1 MTLASPSRIFFKP
14 VESGWQLTGLESD
27 KQPLH
32 DELTARLAG
41 EIRVAELP
49 RELPVVGHVAAMASW
64 FVFFKAPGRQELEG
78 VLLSDEEYRSY
89 GLDPYRAGAAMLG
102 SQILVDIVADSP
114 EGAADERLAAAYAR
128 FLAGETSAD
137 QGIYSSYP
145 LPLGEPDAGWAEVQL
160 LRVDQQQS
168 PETGPDVQEPVQDRT
183 VAMLKQ
189 LEQRLTETEEAL
201 QTRTRL
207 LAGTLVVAILLPLLV
222 GYMVWSTLREDVERL
237 ELTKVEMAT
246 LVDGLLLNEEQELSA
261 EDALLAK
268 LHDLATVSVQSG
280 AWQSGLHKRGVDP
293 SELLDTLVVVLKSRR
308 AITRLTRVESAL
320 GTLARAEPALSSL
333 AASREPLIKL
343 AESQESLAQLTGAA
357 GELTSIANQHTVI
370 SRLAE
375 HEPAVVSLAKLQEP
389 LTAVAEHAPE
399 LAQLR
404 RQRTNLLALAGRR
417 AEIESQLQQAATL
430 DTMITEMARVLTFME
445 HRQGDLEQLCKRKDA
460 VIQLT
465 DLRNQLADLARK
477 QTVLNRLAG
486 SCDVLMVL
494 ADDIYL
500 RRMVA
505 NEKALSVL
513 SSRLDD
519 LAQLTLHADQLVQ
532 LVGAS

>member
-1 MTLASPSRIFFKP
+1 VYDELAS
-14 VESGWQLTGLESD
+14 
-27 KQPLH
+27 
-32 DELTARLAG
+32 RLSN
-41 EIRVAELP
+41 EIRAAELP

-78 VLLSDEEYRSY
+78 VLLSDEEYRSC
-89 GLDPYRAGAAMLG
+89 GLDPYRVGAAMLG
-102 SQILVDIVADSP
+102 SQILVDLVADSGP
-114 EGAADERLAAAYAR
+114 EGAARDERLAAAYTR
-128 FLAGETSAD
+128 FLAGDTDAGE
-137 QGIYSSYP
+137 GIYCSHP
-145 LPLGEPDAGWAEVQL
+145 LPPGEPDDGWAEVQL
-160 LRVDQQQS
+160 LRVGQQQAA
-168 PETGPDVQEPVQDRT
+168 ETGQGVQEPTQDRT
-183 VAMLKQ
+183 AVLLKQ
-189 LEQRLTETEEAL
+189 LEQRLTETEDAL

-222 GYMVWSTLREDVERL
+222 GYFVWSTLHEDVQHL
-237 ELTKVEMAT
+237 DLTKVEMTT
-246 LVDGLLLNEEQELSA
+246 LVDGLQLGDQDLSP

-280 AWQSGLHKRGVDP
+280 AWQSGLRKREVDP
-293 SELLDTLVVVLKSRR
+293 AELLDTLVLILKSRR
-308 AITRLTRVESAL
+308 SLTRLARVESAL

-389 LTAVAEHAPE
+389 LTALTKHTPE

-404 RQRTNLLALAGRR
+404 RQRANLLALAGRR

-430 DTMITEMARVLTFME
+430 DTMINEMARVLTFME
-445 HRQGDLEQLCKRKDA
+445 HRQGDLEQLCRRKDA
-460 VIQLT
+460 VIQIT
-465 DLRNQLADLARK
+465 DLRNQLADLARR
-477 QTVLNRLAG
+477 QAALNRIAG
-486 SCDVLMVL
+486 SSDALLAL

-500 RRMVA
+500 RRMVD
-505 NEKALSVL
+505 NEKSLSVV

-519 LAQLTLHADQLVQ
+519 LARLTLHADQLVQ